1 MSKFFV
7 VVVLMLISCSF
18 LASAKFV
25 RPAPVKPR
33 DCTEICAN
41 PNQSPVCADFLPRGA
56 QCFRHPCEMLRT
68 VESECEACKRNLRYT
83 KGACKPKSF

>member
-18 LASAKFV
+18 LASAQF
-25 RPAPVKPR
+25 RPAPVKTR
-33 DCTEICAN
+33 DCTKICAN

-56 QCFRHPCEMLRT
+56 NCFMYPCEILRT
-68 VESECEACKRNLRYT
+68 VESECEACKKNLPYT